1 MLDQSSPVDN
11 TLPGL
16 KAILILMKA
25 SLVSQQVLGFPVV
38 DPHHPQEQMT

>member
-1 MLDQSSPVDN
+1 MLNQSSRLAN
-11 TLPGL
+11 ILPGL

>member
-16 KAILILMKA
+16 KAILILMNA
-25 SLVSQQVLGFPVV
+25 SLQSANKYLAFLL
-38 DPHHPQEQMT
+38 